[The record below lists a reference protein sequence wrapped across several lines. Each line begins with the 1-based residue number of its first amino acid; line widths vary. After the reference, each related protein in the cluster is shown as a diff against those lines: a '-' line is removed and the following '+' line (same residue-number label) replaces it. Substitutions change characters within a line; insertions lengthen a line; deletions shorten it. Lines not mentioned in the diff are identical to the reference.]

1 MMATFAALIA
11 AYGIALL
18 VVPEMR
24 APFLR
29 DRFAT
34 IPLAVVVHIFGSAIA
49 LAVGP
54 LQLSARRR
62 ARSIELHRWLGRI
75 YVAGV
80 LCGGVAALVMA
91 RVSQGGLPAHV
102 GFGLLGVLWL
112 GSTAM
117 AYARIRLGDQS
128 AHREW
133 MIRSYALTF
142 AAVTLRIYLPVS
154 QAIGLPFEPA
164 YQTISWLCWVPNLLV
179 AEWLVLRRRYVPSP
193 RQESKTVAAA

>member
-1 MMATFAALIA
+1 MATFAASIA
-11 AYGIALL
+11 AYGMALL
-18 VVPEMR
+18 FVPAMR

-29 DRFAT
+29 DRFAA
-34 IPLAVVVHIFGSAIA
+34 IPLAVVAHIVGSAIA
-49 LAVGP
+49 LAIGP

-62 ARSIELHRWLGRI
+62 ARSIEIHRWLGRL
-75 YVAGV
+75 YVGGI

-112 GSTAM
+112 GATAM
-117 AYARIRLGDQS
+117 AYARIRWGDRA

-142 AAVTLRIYLPVS
+142 AAVTLRVYLPLS

-164 YQTISWLCWVPNLLV
+164 YQTISWLCWVPNLIA
-179 AEWLVLRRRYVPSP
+179 AEWLVLRRPAARP
-193 RQESKTVAAA
+193 RQPSKAIAAA